1 MVIYG
6 GIIGGILYIILPL
19 PPPPFF
25 SFLKNMVSK
34 RELQTLL
41 DSAKRGMVKTDIII
55 AIDPDIER
63 SGIAE
68 LNKSTKQ
75 MRLFSLS
82 FPDLMDYLIS
92 VKRICEIKNLRP
104 EVIVEAGWLNKGNW
118 HLSNM
123 DSRYSAAEKGR
134 QTGRNHETGR
144 KIVEMCKHYQFMT
157 EEVKP
162 LRKFWQGKDKKI
174 TAEEFNR
181 LTGYSGRSS
190 QDMRDAGVIAWVY
203 AGFR

>member
-1 MVIYG
+1 MGGYRG
-6 GIIGGILYIILPL
+6 GIIYIPL
-19 PPPPFF
+19 PSHPLFFF
-25 SFLKNMVSK
+25 SIKNMVSK

-41 DSAKRGMVKTDIII
+41 DSAKRGIVKTDIII

-63 SGIAE
+63 SGVAE

-75 MRLFSLS
+75 IKLFSLS

-92 VKRICEIKNLRP
+92 TKRICEIKNLMP

-118 HLSNM
+118 HLSDA
-123 DSRYSAAEKGR
+123 DSKYSAAEKGR

-144 KIVEMCKHYQFMT
+144 KIVEMCKHYQFIT
-157 EEVKP
+157 EEVRP
-162 LRKFWQGKDKKI
+162 LRKFWKGKDKKI
-174 TAEEFNR
+174 TSEEFNR

-203 AGFR
+203 AGLIVKM

>member
-1 MVIYG
+1 
-6 GIIGGILYIILPL
+6 
-19 PPPPFF
+19 
-25 SFLKNMVSK
+25 MVSK

-41 DSAKRGMVKTDIII
+41 DSAKRGIVKTDIII

-63 SGIAE
+63 SGVAE

-75 MRLFSLS
+75 IKLFSLS

-92 VKRICEIKNLRP
+92 TKRICEIKNLMP

-118 HLSNM
+118 HLSDA
-123 DSRYSAAEKGR
+123 DSKYSAAEKGR

-144 KIVEMCKHYQFMT
+144 KIVEMCKHYQFIT
-157 EEVKP
+157 EEVRP
-162 LRKFWQGKDKKI
+162 LRKFWKGKDKKI
-174 TAEEFNR
+174 TSEEFNR

-203 AGFR
+203 AGLIVKM

>member
-1 MVIYG
+1 
-6 GIIGGILYIILPL
+6 
-19 PPPPFF
+19 
-25 SFLKNMVSK
+25 MVSK

-41 DSAKRGMVKTDIII
+41 DSAKRGIVKTDIII

-63 SGIAE
+63 SGVAE
-68 LNKSTKQ
+68 LDKRTKQ
-75 MRLFSLS
+75 IKLFSFS

-92 VKRICEIKNLRP
+92 MKRICEIKNLRP

-118 HLSNM
+118 HLSDA
-123 DSRYSAAEKGR
+123 DSKYSAAEKGR

-144 KIVEMCKHYQFMT
+144 KIVEMCKHYQFIT
-157 EEVKP
+157 EEVRP

-174 TAEEFNR
+174 TSEEFNR

-203 AGFR
+203 AGLIVKIKEYTFINELNRL